1 MAATSRLPTKQQ
13 TLSDAYAVP
22 ANFLEIDVCEPET
35 HGIGNKRYTDYE
47 VRLKVLHLFL
57 NLILLILQFVSIA
70 NAQCQCCFGINLRQ
84 H

>member
-47 VRLKVLHLFL
+47 VRLKV
-57 NLILLILQFVSIA
+57 
-70 NAQCQCCFGINLRQ
+70 CCFFIWTNCNNNTNKCAYHSL
-84 H
+84 

>member
-47 VRLKVLHLFL
+47 VRLKVLTFPFVFDFAYF
-57 NLILLILQFVSIA
+57 ILQVVT
-70 NAQCQCCFGINLRQ
+70 C
-84 H
+84 